1 MKTGN
6 LPFLLVIL
14 NFMMIYFIVKCNEVF
29 EHILSSVRHSL
40 HAFFLM
46 QILHLRIGCILFV
59 YYGYNP

>member
-6 LPFLLVIL
+6 LPFLFFVL
-14 NFMMIYFIVKCNEVF
+14 NFMMVYVIVKCNEVF
-29 EHILSSVRHSL
+29 EHILSSL

-59 YYGYNP
+59 YYGYNPC